1 RGGSCGSAAAPGRA
15 GGWHSSRGRPAPRR
29 SSRDG
34 DRPPRHRV
42 PRRRLRAGRL
52 PGPAAQRRVRQR
64 PWRPAGGGGSFRCRA
79 CSLQMGAG
87 GARRAGLSPAG
98 GRHTM
103 PHAGAGLGR
112 RRMPVA
118 GARRA
123 APVRSSAGGGNR
135 DVRCSRIPAPA
146 TGRGHTAAPEEKPPM
161 QQLELKDPAA
171 FASEFLRQTQLQGFG
186 ALSKR
191 DLELLVFVLLERD
204 GAIDRNSSN
213 HAAAAQLRVTPAK
226 LRALRRDGYA
236 RWRQL
241 VAEPADEAL
250 RRILGNVL
258 TEANLRAG
266 SSHVSERSR
275 KEGFLAVRIEHPDD
289 RQQFEQAVL
298 DSGGLPVY
306 ERNREVLAVRFD
318 TLVALAERSGFLQPD
333 TEAVVA
339 ALRGLAPASQELAE
353 LLRKDITRITWADV
367 RNTLNSLGAKAVAG
381 SAEGA
386 VRGLLRVVFPFL
398 P

>member
-1 RGGSCGSAAAPGRA
+1 
-15 GGWHSSRGRPAPRR
+15 
-29 SSRDG
+29 
-34 DRPPRHRV
+34 
-42 PRRRLRAGRL
+42 
-52 PGPAAQRRVRQR
+52 
-64 PWRPAGGGGSFRCRA
+64 
-79 CSLQMGAG
+79 
-87 GARRAGLSPAG
+87 
-98 GRHTM
+98 
-103 PHAGAGLGR
+103 
-112 RRMPVA
+112 
-118 GARRA
+118 
-123 APVRSSAGGGNR
+123 
-135 DVRCSRIPAPA
+135 
-146 TGRGHTAAPEEKPPM
+146 M

-204 GAIDRNSSN
+204 GAIDRNASN

-250 RRILGNVL
+250 RRILGHVL
-258 TEANLRAG
+258 GEANLRAG
-266 SSHVSERSR
+266 ASHVSERSR
-275 KEGFLAVRIEHPDD
+275 NEGFLAVRIEHPDD
-289 RQQFEQAVL
+289 RQQFEQAIL
-298 DSGGLPVY
+298 DAGGLPVY

-333 TEAVVA
+333 TEVVVA
-339 ALRGLAPASQELAE
+339 RLRALAPASQELAE
-353 LLRKDITRITWADV
+353 LLRKDVSSLRWQDV
-367 RNTLNSLGAKAVAG
+367 RNAINSLGARAVAA

-386 VRGLLRVVFPFL
+386 LRGVLKLVFPFL